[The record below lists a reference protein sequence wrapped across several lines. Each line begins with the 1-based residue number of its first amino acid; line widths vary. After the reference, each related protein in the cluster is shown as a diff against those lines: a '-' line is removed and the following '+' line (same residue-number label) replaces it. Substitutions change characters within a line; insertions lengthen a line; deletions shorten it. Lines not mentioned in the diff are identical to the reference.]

1 MNKKWLVAA
10 GLVLAS
16 SVATVASA
24 RPIEPETSRL
34 AASGDEMPPALRE
47 FYEQNPITDAAADA
61 LIARSDYFRPKPL
74 GLESGDR
81 MNGPDASYRWEIDH
95 FDNVAVLN
103 PLLWVLVDDL
113 NDEDDGTPHWG
124 TYKPAVSRCRNHT
137 PPQSMWMFGGGV
149 DGEKLACDADYPSG
163 AQSSAIALMDLTTMF
178 AEAPGEFKMEFSYLL
193 NLRTFDEAGVVP
205 DGLFV
210 NLIIDQPG
218 ITTRERVT
226 LAALTS
232 EFNERFFDRPRV
244 IDFLAAQDVYNP
256 EREPINILESG
267 VVLLEFLA
275 LTQRP
280 TAANPNPST
289 LPSGIFVDTID
300 FVSDAQ
306 PNLPPGTPFD
316 GSTSTPLPPTVAPP
330 TLTPTIT
337 MTPAITDT
345 ATPDGPDPTNTRVV
359 SPTDTP
365 DKGTVMIYLPF
376 AALRF
381 E

>member
-24 RPIEPETSRL
+24 RPMEPESTEL
-34 AASGDEMPPALRE
+34 AVSGDRMPPALRE
-47 FYEQNPITDAAADA
+47 YYEQHPITDAAADA
-61 LIARSDYFRPKPL
+61 LIARQEHFQPKPL
-74 GLESGDR
+74 GMDSGSR
-81 MNGPDASYRWEIDH
+81 PNSPDAVYRWEVDH
-95 FDNVAVLN
+95 FDSVAVLN

-124 TYKPAVSRCRNHT
+124 TYKPAVSRCRAHT
-137 PPQSMWMFGGGV
+137 PPQSMWMFGGGA
-149 DGEKLACDADYPSG
+149 DGENLACDADYPSG
-163 AQSSAIALMDLTTMF
+163 AQSSAIALMDLSTMF
-178 AEAPGEFKMEFSYLL
+178 AETPDQFDMEFYYLL

-218 ITTRERVT
+218 VATRERVT
-226 LAALTS
+226 LVALTS

-256 EREPINILESG
+256 DREPINILESG

-289 LPSGIFVDTID
+289 LPGGIFVDTID
-300 FVSDAQ
+300 FVSDRE
-306 PNLPPGTPFD
+306 PSLPEGTPFD
-316 GSTSTPLPPTVAPP
+316 GSTSTPIPTVTLVP
-330 TLTPTIT
+330 TEIPTIT
-337 MTPAITDT
+337 PTREATDT
-345 ATPDGPDPTNTRVV
+345 PETPDPTETPMVP
-359 SPTDTP
+359 PTDTP
-365 DKGTVMIYLPF
+365 DPDQRFRIYMPF
-376 AALRF
+376 AALQF